1 MAAQNPL
8 EIQELLDHCISFLA
22 HSTPDLISC
31 ASVARPWVQPAQSNL
46 FRCPVFDARAIEK
59 FYHALEASP
68 HLAAYVQELDLNF
81 HHHGIEPTFHAL
93 CGLPFPQLEILHLNF
108 GRVFWHPNSPHRIQQ
123 MLRLLT
129 SPRLRYV
136 SLDAYWARGE
146 SCAHMLSN
154 CSLTIQHLYLDGGR
168 WEAESI
174 SYDLLRNSFKSL
186 HLHVAD
192 FDSDFPGASDRP
204 AQSFPFDSSN
214 LEALAISGES
224 IPWNTICKTKIQILS
239 LEKLVIY
246 LSTHLRFFGKQGSTD
261 LNLALFPRLHM
272 LLLDLDKWA
281 VPDVLA
287 MLRTIN
293 SENTIRTIVVS
304 VYTDQTDELELN
316 MHMEALDGALS
327 SLSLTCLSTVEV
339 EHVYWGRQPP
349 DDVARLRDHFPRS
362 LARNLLR
369 LSARNHDSKAK
380 RWQNIYFKL
389 AINVWL
395 RGWPWAL

>member
-1 MAAQNPL
+1 V
-8 EIQELLDHCISFLA
+8 LDHCISFLA

-68 HLAAYVQELDLNF
+68 HLATYVQELDLNF
-81 HHHGIEPTFHAL
+81 HHHGIEPTFNAL

-108 GRVFWHPNSPHRIQQ
+108 GQVFWHKNSLHRIQR

-136 SLDAYWARGE
+136 SLDVYWSGGA

-154 CSLTIQHLYLDGGR
+154 CSPTIQHLYLYGGR
-168 WEAESI
+168 WENESMT
-174 SYDLLRNSFKSL
+174 SAPLPNSFKSL

-192 FDSDFPGASDRP
+192 FDGGFPRASDQP
-204 AQSFPFDSSN
+204 ARSFPFESSS
-214 LEALAISGES
+214 LEALAINGKS
-224 IPWNTICKTKIQILS
+224 IPWHTISKSNIQILS
-239 LEKLVIY
+239 LENL
-246 LSTHLRFFGKQGSTD
+246 GSTG
-261 LNLALFPRLHM
+261 LNLALFPRLRV
-272 LLLDLDKWA
+272 LLLNLYEWA
-281 VPDVLA
+281 VPDVVA

-304 VYTDQTDELELN
+304 IYTEPPDELELN
-316 MHMEALDGALS
+316 MDMEALDRALS
-327 SLSLTCLSTVEV
+327 SLPLTSRCAVEI

-349 DDVARLRDHFPRS
+349 EDVARLHGCFPRLLS
-362 LARNLLR
+362 RNLLR
-369 LSARNHDSKAK
+369 LSARTHASKATQ
-380 RWQNIYFKL
+380 WQEL
-389 AINVWL
+389 VEQL
-395 RGWPWAL
+395 